1 MKKITVIFI
10 VILMTFLTGCDA
22 DKLTEGNILYD
33 CGIESIERIEFCEM
47 LTYNGS
53 NTIDVN
59 NNDIGFLKH
68 YTFKEDYPV
77 EKLHEVFVYP
87 GVTNL
92 MIKSGNIS
100 KTLYILENGDIVV
113 NVSNSE
119 IAYHKTYTTDDKYL
133 ATREKIDKIANVDI
147 HLNDSLKKPYGTKL
161 PDGSILYKE
170 STLSKNTVVEF
181 KDDKGNVLIDNS
193 DIVKV
198 YAKFSEDSNY
208 YIEFEFTENGKS
220 KFKVATEENIGKIIT
235 ISANNEVL
243 SSPTIPA
250 AIESSSIIVVNN
262 QSYNELI
269 ALFDKITK

>member
-1 MKKITVIFI
+1 MRKIII
-10 VILMTFLTGCDA
+10 VCCIFLTILLSGCDLNPIVN
-22 DKLTEGNILYD
+22 KLNGND
-33 CGIESIERIEFCEM
+33 TS
-47 LTYNGS
+47 
-53 NTIDVN
+53 
-59 NNDIGFLKH
+59 
-68 YTFKEDYPV
+68 
-77 EKLHEVFVYP
+77 
-87 GVTNL
+87 
-92 MIKSGNIS
+92 KSQNQ
-100 KTLYILENGDIVV
+100 EQ
-113 NVSNSE
+113 
-119 IAYHKTYTTDDKYL
+119 
-133 ATREKIDKIANVDI
+133 
-147 HLNDSLKKPYGTKL
+147 GTKL
-161 PDGSILYKE
+161 ADGSMLYKE
-170 STLSKNTVVEF
+170 STLSDNTVVEF
-181 KDDKGNVLIDNS
+181 KDEKGNILIDNS